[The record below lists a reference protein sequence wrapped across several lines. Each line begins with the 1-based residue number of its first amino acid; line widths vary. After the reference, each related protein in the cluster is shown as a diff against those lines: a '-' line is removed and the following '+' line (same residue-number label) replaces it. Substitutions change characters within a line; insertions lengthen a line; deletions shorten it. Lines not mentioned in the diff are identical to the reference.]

1 MSWQDWSFGC
11 EQCGCDRIA
20 ATARR
25 VPLFRIAALETTKVT
40 TNWQRAKRPRSK
52 WLTIEH

>member
-40 TNWQRAKRPRSK
+40 TNWQRAKRPKSK
-52 WLTIEH
+52 WLIIEH